1 MLDGECSAAKLATAC
16 EPSPSAGDEFRL
28 GKTECATE
36 ELCMAPLGTP
46 LLSMASGNPPREK
59 GGRNSCSLHTGVVT
73 AHTGG
78 RKSCRH
84 SLHSLSLLTF
94 CVDKKSTQNE
104 SVKNEAEG
112 LK

>member
-1 MLDGECSAAKLATAC
+1 
-16 EPSPSAGDEFRL
+16 
-28 GKTECATE
+28 
-36 ELCMAPLGTP
+36 MAPLGTP